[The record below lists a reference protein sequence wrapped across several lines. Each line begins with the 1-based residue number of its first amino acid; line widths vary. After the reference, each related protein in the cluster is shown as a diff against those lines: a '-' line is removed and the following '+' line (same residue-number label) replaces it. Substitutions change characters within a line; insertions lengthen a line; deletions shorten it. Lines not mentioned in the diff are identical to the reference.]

1 MTLSERII
9 EYRARNDLSQS
20 EFADK
25 VGVGRDIIGRAENG
39 RKVSRLTE
47 AKINLVLRGESIKKR
62 KM

>member
-9 EYRARNDLSQS
+9 EYRAKHNLSQS
-20 EFADK
+20 EFAAK

-47 AKINLVLRGESIKKR
+47 AKINLVLKGER
-62 KM
+62 NEN

>member
-1 MTLSERII
+1 MTLSEKII

-20 EFADK
+20 EFAAK

-47 AKINLVLRGESIKKR
+47 AKINLVLKGESIGKEKD
-62 KM
+62 